1 LDHQKNLFSA
11 TTDQGLFPPLPSVL
25 GEVIVN
31 MDGLGMGN
39 DQLRWIFCTKNQLK
53 NRQKVEFCSSWK
65 RKRCDQTGSW
75 SCPALPLASCNQT
88 SYPLPPGSTRLLVLL
103 PRSLPSLKSLIPLHG
118 PAAWRVR
125 PFWANSSWDRKVS
138 IKKSTTW
145 DRRLTSIHRWPNRP
159 IMFTWTPQ
167 LVDASAASSI
177 IVGIPLRR
185 RRRQRVSREATGI
198 NAMNSTIMQHTDWL
212 VAACRTSSWRTA

>member
-1 LDHQKNLFSA
+1 MLTRNTWRETWRLIVGQLLLGSPFRFSILFLNKFPMDHQKTRANYW
-11 TTDQGLFPPLPSVL
+11 TTKKICSPLQPQIRVFFPPLPSVL

-31 MDGLGMGN
+31 KDGLGMGN
-39 DQLRWIFCTKNQLK
+39 DQLRWIFCTSKNQLK

-138 IKKSTTW
+138 IKKARHET
-145 DRRLTSIHRWPNRP
+145 
-159 IMFTWTPQ
+159 
-167 LVDASAASSI
+167 V
-177 IVGIPLRR
+177 V
-185 RRRQRVSREATGI
+185 
-198 NAMNSTIMQHTDWL
+198 
-212 VAACRTSSWRTA
+212 